1 MDNKVYYYWKTV
13 ITTNISAL
21 EEELMDESLAFF
33 QTVLSMITLY
43 YVTISIFSLRKKR
56 EEYLEPPTKSFAIV
70 IAAHNEEKVI
80 GELLKSIWQ
89 LKYPRELF
97 EVFVIA
103 DNCTDNTA
111 KIARSLNA
119 TVFERYNKTQKGK
132 GYALEYGFK
141 KIFSLPR
148 KFDAVLVLDADNL
161 ISSNFLTIMNCRL
174 NRGEQIIQ
182 GYLDT
187 KNPDDTWV
195 SRSICVGYLIT
206 NRFWQLAKYNLG
218 LSCALGGTG
227 MCIETSVL
235 KKFGWGM
242 TSLTEDLEFQTK
254 ALLCNLRVNWA
265 HDAVVYDEKPLTLK
279 QSWRQRQR
287 WMQGHCSVANQYFLK
302 LFWAG
307 ILNRNFKMIDGALYL
322 LQPYYTMGL
331 GITLLLSFLIHP
343 QLLSFYWF
351 GVSFAIQY
359 LYLGLALL
367 LEKAPWKTFLWLLYY
382 PFFTLTWIPIAFA
395 GFIFRNHKDWNHTK
409 HVRNISYDF
418 LRKQTQPGRS

>member
-1 MDNKVYYYWKTV
+1 
-13 ITTNISAL
+13 
-21 EEELMDESLAFF
+21 MDESLAVF
-33 QTVLSMITLY
+33 QTILSIITLY
-43 YVTISIFSLRKKR
+43 YISISIFSLYKKH
-56 EEYLEPPTKSFAIV
+56 EEYLDPPTKSFAIV

-80 GELLKSIWQ
+80 GELLKNIW
-89 LKYPRELF
+89 LLEYPKELY

-119 TVFERYNKTQKGK
+119 TVFERRDNNQKGK

-141 KIFSLPR
+141 KIFYLPR
-148 KFDAVLVLDADNL
+148 KFDAVLVVDADNL
-161 ISSNFLTIMNCRL
+161 ISSNFLTVMNCHL
-174 NRGEQIIQ
+174 NRGEKIIQ

-187 KNPDDTWV
+187 KNPDDTWI
-195 SRSICVGYLIT
+195 SRSIGVGYIIT

-227 MCIETSVL
+227 MCIESSVL

-254 ALLCNLRVNWA
+254 ALLCNLRVSWT
-265 HDAVVYDEKPLTLK
+265 HDAIVYDEKPLTLK

-302 LFWAG
+302 LFWTG
-307 ILNRNFKMIDGALYL
+307 IVNKNFKMIDGAIYL

-331 GITLLLSFLIHP
+331 GLALVLSYLIHP
-343 QLLSFYWF
+343 GLLSFYWF
-351 GVSFAIQY
+351 GVTFVIQY
-359 LYLGLALL
+359 LYLGVALL
-367 LEKAPWKTFLWLLYY
+367 LEKAPVKAFFWLLYY
-382 PFFTLTWIPIAFA
+382 PFFTLTWIPVAFT
-395 GFIFRNHKDWNHTK
+395 GFIYRNQKDWNHTQ
-409 HVRNISYDF
+409 HVRNISYEI
-418 LRKQTQPGRS
+418 LKKQTQP

>member
-1 MDNKVYYYWKTV
+1 
-13 ITTNISAL
+13 
-21 EEELMDESLAFF
+21 MDESLAVF
-33 QTVLSMITLY
+33 QTILSIITLY
-43 YVTISIFSLRKKR
+43 YISISIFSLYKKH
-56 EEYLEPPTKSFAIV
+56 EEYLDPPTKSFAIV

-80 GELLKSIWQ
+80 GELLKNIW
-89 LKYPRELF
+89 LLEYPKELY

-119 TVFERYNKTQKGK
+119 TVFERRDNNQKGK

-141 KIFSLPR
+141 KIFYLPR
-148 KFDAVLVLDADNL
+148 KFDAVLVVDADNL
-161 ISSNFLTIMNCRL
+161 ISSNFLTVMNCHL
-174 NRGEQIIQ
+174 NRGEKIIQ

-187 KNPDDTWV
+187 KNPDDTWI
-195 SRSICVGYLIT
+195 SRSIGVGYIIT

-227 MCIETSVL
+227 MCIESSVL

-254 ALLCNLRVNWA
+254 ALLCNLRVSWT
-265 HDAVVYDEKPLTLK
+265 HDAIIYDEKPLTLK

-302 LFWAG
+302 LFWTG
-307 ILNRNFKMIDGALYL
+307 IVNKNFKMIDGAIYL

-331 GITLLLSFLIHP
+331 GLALVLSYLIHP
-343 QLLSFYWF
+343 GLLSFYWF
-351 GVSFAIQY
+351 GVTFVIQY
-359 LYLGLALL
+359 LYLGVALL
-367 LEKAPWKTFLWLLYY
+367 LEKAPVKAFFWLLYY
-382 PFFTLTWIPIAFA
+382 PFFTLTWIPVAFT
-395 GFIFRNHKDWNHTK
+395 GFIYRNQKNWNHTQ
-409 HVRNISYDF
+409 HVRNISYEI
-418 LRKQTQPGRS
+418 LKKQTQP

>member
-1 MDNKVYYYWKTV
+1 
-13 ITTNISAL
+13 
-21 EEELMDESLAFF
+21 MDESLAVF
-33 QTVLSMITLY
+33 QTILSIITLY
-43 YVTISIFSLRKKR
+43 YISISIFSLYKKH
-56 EEYLEPPTKSFAIV
+56 EEYLDPPTKSFAIV

-80 GELLKSIWQ
+80 GELLKSIW
-89 LKYPRELF
+89 LLEYPKELY

-119 TVFERYNKTQKGK
+119 TVFERRDNNQKGK

-141 KIFSLPR
+141 KIFYLPR
-148 KFDAVLVLDADNL
+148 KFDAVLVVDADNL
-161 ISSNFLTIMNCRL
+161 ISSNFLTVMNCHL
-174 NRGEQIIQ
+174 NRGEKIIQ

-187 KNPDDTWV
+187 KNPDDTWI
-195 SRSICVGYLIT
+195 SRSIGVGYIIT

-227 MCIETSVL
+227 MCIESSVL

-254 ALLCNLRVNWA
+254 ALLCNLRVSWT
-265 HDAVVYDEKPLTLK
+265 HDAIVYDEKPLTLK

-302 LFWAG
+302 LFWTG
-307 ILNRNFKMIDGALYL
+307 IVNKNFKMIDGAIYL

-331 GITLLLSFLIHP
+331 GLALVLSYLIHP
-343 QLLSFYWF
+343 GLLSFYWF
-351 GVSFAIQY
+351 GVTFVIQY
-359 LYLGLALL
+359 LYLGVALL
-367 LEKAPWKTFLWLLYY
+367 LEKAPVKAFFWLLYY
-382 PFFTLTWIPIAFA
+382 PFFTLTWIPVAFT
-395 GFIFRNHKDWNHTK
+395 GFIYRNQKDWNHTQ
-409 HVRNISYDF
+409 HVRNISYEI
-418 LRKQTQPGRS
+418 LKKQTQP